1 MILGWGDG
9 TRDSSEAPE
18 GESCVCGGAM
28 WLARFRY
35 S

>member
-1 MILGWGDG
+1 MILVWGDG

-18 GESCVCGGAM
+18 GESCVGGTI